1 MKTILTGIKP
11 TGELHLGNYLG
22 AIKPAIDLS
31 HDTANRYAYFIAD
44 IHALNN
50 DQIRKEGAINTLSH
64 KIAAAFIALG
74 LDTDRCLFYK
84 QSDIPQ
90 ITEMTFYLMN
100 ETAKGL
106 LNRAHAYKAKVQ
118 ENIGNNFDPDK
129 NINMGL
135 FNYPVLMASDI
146 LIMDTD
152 IVPVGKDQIQHIEI
166 TRDIAQSINHQYGDI
181 FKLPIAQVDETTML
195 LPGND
200 GRKMSKSYGNTIP
213 LFSTEKELYKNIM
226 KIKTDSIPLE
236 EPIPTDNSIVYTL
249 FEAFLDKSE
258 MIEVKRQ
265 FEAGVGYGNL
275 KKTLFEVINNELKDK
290 RERYFELLDDYKYID
305 TILEKNKVIVREQA
319 QKKVDQLKNKMLNHE
334 EYIKQ
339 VR

>member
-1 MKTILTGIKP
+1 MIMKTILTGIKP

-31 HDTANRYAYFIAD
+31 QDTANRYAYFIAD

-118 ENIGNNFDPDK
+118 ENIGNNFDSDK

-226 KIKTDSIPLE
+226 KIKTDSIPLGE
-236 EPIPTDNSIVYTL
+236 SIPTDNSIVYTL

-305 TILEKNKVIVREQA
+305 TILENNKVIVCEQA
-319 QKKVDQLKNKMLNHE
+319 QKKVGQLKDKMLN
-334 EYIKQ
+334 Y
-339 VR
+339 

>member
-1 MKTILTGIKP
+1 MKRILTGIKP

-226 KIKTDSIPLE
+226 KIKTDSIPLG

-290 RERYFELLDDYKYID
+290 RERYFELLDDHKYVD

-319 QKKVDQLKNKMLNHE
+319 QKKVGQLKDKMLNH
-334 EYIKQ
+334 
-339 VR
+339 

>member
-31 HDTANRYAYFIAD
+31 QDAANHYAYFIAD

-50 DQIRKEGAINTLSH
+50 DKIRKEGAINTLSY
-64 KIAAAFIALG
+64 KIAATFIALG
-74 LDTDRCLFYK
+74 LDTERCRFYK

-90 ITEMTFYLMN
+90 ITEMTIYLMN
-100 ETAKGL
+100 ETTKGL

-118 ENIGNNFDPDK
+118 DNTANNFDPDR
-129 NINMGL
+129 NVNMGL
-135 FNYPVLMASDI
+135 FNYPILMASDI

-152 IVPVGKDQIQHIEI
+152 IVPVGKDQLQHIEI
-166 TRDIAQSINHQYGDI
+166 TRDIAQSINYQYGDI
-181 FKLPIAQVDETTML
+181 FKLPVAQVDETTML

-226 KIKTDSIPLE
+226 KIKTDSISLG
-236 EPIPTDNSIVYTL
+236 EPIPTDNSVVYTL
-249 FEAFLDKSE
+249 FDAFLDKSE

-265 FEAGVGYGNL
+265 FEVGVGYGNL
-275 KKTLFEVINNELKDK
+275 KKTLFEVINSELKDK

-319 QKKVDQLKNKMLNHE
+319 QKKVDQLKNKMLNH
-334 EYIKQ
+334 
-339 VR
+339 

>member
-290 RERYFELLDDYKYID
+290 RERYFELLDDHKYVD

-319 QKKVDQLKNKMLNHE
+319 QKKVGQLKDKMLNH
-334 EYIKQ
+334 
-339 VR
+339 

>member
-1 MKTILTGIKP
+1 MIMKTILTGIKP

-22 AIKPAIDLS
+22 AIKPAVDLS
-31 HDTANRYAYFIAD
+31 QDTANRYAYFIAD

-50 DQIRKEGAINTLSH
+50 DQIRKEGAINTLSY

-100 ETAKGL
+100 EASKGL

-118 ENIGNNFDPDK
+118 DNIANNFDQDK
-129 NINMGL
+129 NVNMGL

-226 KIKTDSIPLE
+226 KIKTDSIPLG
-236 EPIPTDNSIVYTL
+236 EPIPTENSVVYTL

-258 MIEVKRQ
+258 MIDVKRQ
-265 FEAGVGYGNL
+265 FESGVGYGNL
-275 KKTLFEVINNELKDK
+275 KKKLFEVIYNELIDK
-290 RERYFELLDDYKYID
+290 REKYFELLDDYKYID
-305 TILEKNKVIVREQA
+305 TILEKNKIIVREQA
-319 QKKVDQLKNKMLNHE
+319 QKKVDQLKNKMLNH
-334 EYIKQ
+334 
-339 VR
+339 

>member
-1 MKTILTGIKP
+1 MIMKTILTGIKP

-31 HDTANRYAYFIAD
+31 QDKANRYAYFIAD

-100 ETAKGL
+100 ETSKGL

-118 ENIGNNFDPDK
+118 DNIANNFEQDK
-129 NINMGL
+129 NVNMGL

-226 KIKTDSIPLE
+226 KIKTESIPLG

-265 FEAGVGYGNL
+265 FKAGVGYGNL
-275 KKTLFEVINNELKDK
+275 KKTLFEVINSELKDK

-319 QKKVDQLKNKMLNHE
+319 QKKVDQLKNKMLNH
-334 EYIKQ
+334 
-339 VR
+339 

>member
-226 KIKTDSIPLE
+226 KIKTDSIPLG

-290 RERYFELLDDYKYID
+290 RERYFELLDDHKYVD

-319 QKKVDQLKNKMLNHE
+319 QKKVGQLKDKMLNH
-334 EYIKQ
+334 
-339 VR
+339 

>member
-31 HDTANRYAYFIAD
+31 QDTANRYAYFIAD

-118 ENIGNNFDPDK
+118 ENIGNNFDSDK

-226 KIKTDSIPLE
+226 KIKTDSIPLGE
-236 EPIPTDNSIVYTL
+236 SIPTDNSIVYTL

-305 TILEKNKVIVREQA
+305 TILENNKVIVCEQA
-319 QKKVDQLKNKMLNHE
+319 QKKVGQLKDKMLN
-334 EYIKQ
+334 Y
-339 VR
+339 

>member
-31 HDTANRYAYFIAD
+31 HDTANHYAYFIAD

-50 DQIRKEGAINTLSH
+50 DKIRKEGAINTLSY
-64 KIAAAFIALG
+64 KIAATFIALG
-74 LDTDRCLFYK
+74 LDTERCRFYK

-90 ITEMTFYLMN
+90 ITEMTIYLMN
-100 ETAKGL
+100 ETTKGL

-118 ENIGNNFDPDK
+118 DNAANNFDPDR
-129 NINMGL
+129 NVNMGL
-135 FNYPVLMASDI
+135 FNYPILMASDI

-152 IVPVGKDQIQHIEI
+152 IVPVGKDQLQHIEI
-166 TRDIAQSINHQYGDI
+166 TRDIAQSINYQYGDI
-181 FKLPIAQVDETTML
+181 FKLPVAQVDETTML

-226 KIKTDSIPLE
+226 KIKTDSISLG
-236 EPIPTDNSIVYTL
+236 EPIPTDNSVVYTL
-249 FEAFLDKSE
+249 FDAFLDKSE

-265 FEAGVGYGNL
+265 FEVGVGYGNL
-275 KKTLFEVINNELKDK
+275 KKTLFEVINSELKDK

-319 QKKVDQLKNKMLNHE
+319 QKKVDQLKNKMLNH
-334 EYIKQ
+334 
-339 VR
+339 

>member
-22 AIKPAIDLS
+22 AIKPAVYLS
-31 HDTANRYAYFIAD
+31 QDTANRYAYFIAD

-64 KIAAAFIALG
+64 KIAAAFISLG

-100 ETAKGL
+100 ETPKGL

-118 ENIGNNFDPDK
+118 DNIGNNFDPDK

-200 GRKMSKSYGNTIP
+200 GRKMSKSYRNTIP

-226 KIKTDSIPLE
+226 KIKTDSIPLGE
-236 EPIPTDNSIVYTL
+236 VIPTKNSVVYTL
-249 FEAFLDKSE
+249 FDAFLDKSE
-258 MIEVKRQ
+258 MIVVKRQ

-290 RERYFELLDDYKYID
+290 RERYFELLDDHKYID

-319 QKKVDQLKNKMLNHE
+319 QKKVDQLKDKMLNHC
-334 EYIKQ
+334 IRCVQ
-339 VR
+339 

>member
-226 KIKTDSIPLE
+226 KIKTDSIPLG

-290 RERYFELLDDYKYID
+290 RERYFELLDDHKYVD
-305 TILEKNKVIVREQA
+305 TILEKSKVIVREQA
-319 QKKVDQLKNKMLNHE
+319 QKKVGQLKDKMLNH
-334 EYIKQ
+334 
-339 VR
+339 

>member
-319 QKKVDQLKNKMLNHE
+319 QKKVDQLKNKMLNH
-334 EYIKQ
+334 
-339 VR
+339 

>member
-118 ENIGNNFDPDK
+118 ENIGKNFDPDK

-290 RERYFELLDDYKYID
+290 RERYFELLDDYKYVD

-319 QKKVDQLKNKMLNHE
+319 QKKVGQLKDKMLNH
-334 EYIKQ
+334 
-339 VR
+339 

>member
-213 LFSTEKELYKNIM
+213 LFSIEKELYKNIM

-319 QKKVDQLKNKMLNHE
+319 QKKVDQLKNKMLNH
-334 EYIKQ
+334 
-339 VR
+339 

>member
-118 ENIGNNFDPDK
+118 ENIGNNFDSDK

-213 LFSTEKELYKNIM
+213 LFSIEKELYKNIM

-319 QKKVDQLKNKMLNHE
+319 QKKVDQLKNKMLNH
-334 EYIKQ
+334 
-339 VR
+339 

>member
-226 KIKTDSIPLE
+226 KIKTDSIPLG

-319 QKKVDQLKNKMLNHE
+319 QKKVDQLKDKMLNH
-334 EYIKQ
+334 
-339 VR
+339 

>member
-11 TGELHLGNYLG
+11 TGELHLDNYLG

-319 QKKVDQLKNKMLNHE
+319 QKKVDQLKNKMLNH
-334 EYIKQ
+334 
-339 VR
+339 

>member
-31 HDTANRYAYFIAD
+31 QDTANRYAYFIAD

-226 KIKTDSIPLE
+226 KIKTDSIPLGE
-236 EPIPTDNSIVYTL
+236 SIPTDNSIVYTL

-319 QKKVDQLKNKMLNHE
+319 QKKVDQLKNKMLNH
-334 EYIKQ
+334 
-339 VR
+339 

>member
-226 KIKTDSIPLE
+226 KIKTDSIPLG

-319 QKKVDQLKNKMLNHE
+319 QKKVDQLKNKMLNH
-334 EYIKQ
+334 
-339 VR
+339 

>member
-31 HDTANRYAYFIAD
+31 HDTENRYAYFIAD

-226 KIKTDSIPLE
+226 KIKTDSIPLG

-319 QKKVDQLKNKMLNHE
+319 QKKVDQLKNKMLNH
-334 EYIKQ
+334 
-339 VR
+339 

>member
-31 HDTANRYAYFIAD
+31 QDTANRYAYFIAD

-100 ETAKGL
+100 ETSKGL
-106 LNRAHAYKAKVQ
+106 LNRAHAYKAKAQ
-118 ENIGNNFDPDK
+118 DNIGNNFDPDK

-226 KIKTDSIPLE
+226 KIKTDSIPLG

-305 TILEKNKVIVREQA
+305 TILENNKVIVCEQA
-319 QKKVDQLKNKMLNHE
+319 QKKVGQLKDKMLN
-334 EYIKQ
+334 Y
-339 VR
+339 